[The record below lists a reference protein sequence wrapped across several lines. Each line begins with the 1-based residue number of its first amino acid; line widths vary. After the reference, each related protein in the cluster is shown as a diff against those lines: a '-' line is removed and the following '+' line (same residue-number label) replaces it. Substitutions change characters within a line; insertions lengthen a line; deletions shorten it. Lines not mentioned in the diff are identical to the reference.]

1 MIKLLTTHCPRCSV
15 LQKKLDAAAIEYE
28 EITNDD
34 EIKSYGIDFV
44 PALVFTDMEI
54 ANSEATAIL
63 DFTSA
68 VQWVNKKLEERNE
81 H

>member
-44 PALVFTDMEI
+44 PALVFTALEL

>member
-28 EITNDD
+28 MIEDVEVIQ
-34 EIKSYGIDFV
+34 SYGIDFV
-44 PALVFTDMEI
+44 PALVLTDMEI

-63 DFTSA
+63 DFASA

>member
-28 EITNDD
+28 MIEDVEVIQ
-34 EIKSYGIDFV
+34 SYGIDFV
-44 PALVFTDMEI
+44 PALVLTDMEI

-68 VQWVNKKLEERNE
+68 VQLVNKKLEERNE

>member
-28 EITNDD
+28 MIEDVEAIQ
-34 EIKSYGIDFV
+34 SYGIDFV
-44 PALVFTDMEI
+44 PALVLTDMEI

>member
-28 EITNDD
+28 IIEDVETIQ
-34 EIKSYGIDFV
+34 SYGIDFV
-44 PALVFTDMEI
+44 PALVLTDMEI
-54 ANSEATAIL
+54 ANNEATAIL

>member
-15 LQKKLDAAAIEYE
+15 LQKKLDAAAIKYE
-28 EITNDD
+28 MIEDVEVIQ
-34 EIKSYGIDFV
+34 SYGIDFV
-44 PALVFTDMEI
+44 PALVLTDMEI
-54 ANSEATAIL
+54 ANSEATVIL

>member
-1 MIKLLTTHCPRCSV
+1 V

-68 VQWVNKKLEERNE
+68 IQWVNKKLEERNE

>member
-1 MIKLLTTHCPRCSV
+1 V

-44 PALVFTDMEI
+44 PALVFTNMEI

>member
-28 EITNDD
+28 MIEDVEVIQ
-34 EIKSYGIDFV
+34 SYGIDFV
-44 PALVFTDMEI
+44 PALVLTDMEI
-54 ANSEATAIL
+54 ANSEATVIL